1 MVKPSALCALL
12 GLVGASFAATR
23 LNAAVERRV
32 RRTTFPRHELLRR
45 DDTDPSLLYPAYNLS
60 VPIDHFFN
68 DSLYEPHVHGRFNL
82 RYWFDA
88 QFYKDGG
95 PVIVLQSGETS
106 GEDRLGF
113 LQKGLL
119 HQLAQHTHGI
129 AVVLE
134 HRYYGTSF
142 PVPDLTTENMRFLTT
157 DQALADEVFFAQ
169 NVKFHG
175 LEHLDLTAPNTAYIG
190 YGGSYAGAFN
200 AFLRKLYPDVFWGTI
215 SSSGVTEAIWDYWA
229 YFEPIRFYADKTCI
243 EYTQKITHVV
253 DNILISLKDPAT
265 TAELKRA
272 WGLVNVTHDADFAQ
286 VLASGLDSWQGKNWD
301 PALNDPT
308 WDDWCNTI
316 KNTSVVYC
324 YTEGLKPTVEDLLKK
339 GGYSSEV
346 SSLTTPFLNWIGW
359 LYENVVSNCTDPDQ
373 DNCWNSYNPD
383 NYARDDITATW
394 RSWPYQFCTQWGYLQ
409 TGSGV
414 PANQLPLI
422 SRTNDLAFESLICKY
437 AFNITTPANV
447 DAINK
452 YGGFGISYPRL
463 AIVDGEWDP
472 WRPATPHA
480 SPFNSTAKNRTST
493 VEEPFL
499 LIEGAVHH
507 WDENGLFPNETTA
520 SLPPKTITGV
530 QGQEIKFVE
539 HWMREWKREKAV
551 KERQVKPFG
560 PHSKQKPL

>member
-1 MVKPSALCALL
+1 
-12 GLVGASFAATR
+12 
-23 LNAAVERRV
+23 
-32 RRTTFPRHELLRR
+32 
-45 DDTDPSLLYPAYNLS
+45 
-60 VPIDHFFN
+60 
-68 DSLYEPHVHGRFNL
+68 
-82 RYWFDA
+82 
-88 QFYKDGG
+88 
-95 PVIVLQSGETS
+95 
-106 GEDRLGF
+106 
-113 LQKGLL
+113 
-119 HQLAQHTHGI
+119 
-129 AVVLE
+129 LE
-134 HRYYGTSF
+134 
-142 PVPDLTTENMRFLTT
+142 
-157 DQALADEVFFAQ
+157 A
-169 NVKFHG
+169 
-175 LEHLDLTAPNTAYIG
+175 
-190 YGGSYAGAFN
+190 
-200 AFLRKLYPDVFWGTI
+200 RKLTIPGTI

-265 TAELKRA
+265 TAELKGA
-272 WGLVNVTHDADFAQ
+272 WGLANVTHDADFAQ

-308 WDDWCNTI
+308 WDGWCNTI
-316 KNTSVVYC
+316 KNTSVMYSH
-324 YTEGLKPTVEDLLKK
+324 TEGLKPTVQDLLKK
-339 GGYSSEV
+339 GGYNSEV
-346 SSLTTPFLNWIGW
+346 NSLTTPFLNWIGW
-359 LYENVVSNCTDPDQ
+359 LYENVVSRCTDIDQ

-422 SRTNDLAFESLICKY
+422 SRTNDIAFESLICKY

-499 LIEGAVHH
+499 LIGGAVHH

-530 QGQEIKFVE
+530 QSQEIRFVE